1 MMREEFERLT
11 GFYPSAD
18 LYRVVEVRYSEF
30 HGDKTAFCK
39 AYKANKDGL
48 AESIQRDRDMA
59 EGSAVE
65 AAVAEI
71 RRQKDAEITRLSR
84 ALEAE
89 RAKPTADDDAPMIA
103 SVLDETRDRL
113 LAVHAMLSIIRNNVS
128 ESQTANAIRGLLF
141 NLEDIAEGLETVI
154 PCASGGLADRQRA

>member
-18 LYRVVEVRYSEF
+18 LYRVIEVRYSEF
-30 HGDKTAFCK
+30 HGDKREFCK
-39 AYKANKDGL
+39 AYKSNKDGL

-71 RRQKDAEITRLSR
+71 RRQKDAEIKRLSR

-89 RAKPTADDDAPMIA
+89 QAKPTDDDDAPMMA

-113 LAVHAMLSIIRNNVS
+113 LAVHAMLSILRN
-128 ESQTANAIRGLLF
+128 Q
-141 NLEDIAEGLETVI
+141 
-154 PCASGGLADRQRA
+154 PCASCVHIRSARGTSQVRRIKKRTNPSPNICRTVTR